1 MSGIIIATALVGGTG
16 LLLGLVSRVF
26 RPDFSMWKWMRKR
39 RQCGKL
45 CREITAAAA
54 VSRAVTPVLVL
65 SLPGKLR

>member
-16 LLLGLVSRVF
+16 LLLGLF
-26 RPDFSMWKWMRKR
+26 LGFSDRFFHVEVDEKR